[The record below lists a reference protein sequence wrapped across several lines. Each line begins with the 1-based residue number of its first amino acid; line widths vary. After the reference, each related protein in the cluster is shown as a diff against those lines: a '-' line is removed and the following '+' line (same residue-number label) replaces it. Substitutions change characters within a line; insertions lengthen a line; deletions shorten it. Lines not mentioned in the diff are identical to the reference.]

1 MAIITL
7 TSDWGTSDYYLAAVK
22 GTIYSQLPLAIVV
35 DISHT
40 IRHFDLEGAAF
51 IIRNCFQSFPIGT
64 IHIIGLNSEESLDI
78 PHIAVEAKGHY
89 FIGADTGIFSMILGN
104 AVDQIYHLDIPAD
117 TGYYTFSTRDR
128 FVKAAVHLAKGLPI
142 NQLGD
147 PCPQLNA
154 KLLFQPTTDNKS
166 IKGLVVYIDA
176 YENLIT
182 NISEKLFRSEQHTRD
197 FEISFSIYR
206 LKKIHTSYLDVPV
219 PDVLALFGSH
229 GFLEIAINQG
239 NASSLLGM
247 DRNSPVQVN
256 FL

>member
-22 GTIYSQLPLAIVV
+22 GTIYTQLPDAIVI
-35 DISHT
+35 DISHD

-51 IIRNCFQSFPIGT
+51 TIRNCYQSFPKGT
-64 IHIIGLNSEESLDI
+64 IHIIGVNSEESMDI

-89 FIGADTGIFSMILGN
+89 FIGADTGIFSMILG
-104 AVDQIYHLDIPAD
+104 DTPSQIFHLDIPAD
-117 TGYYTFSTRDR
+117 SGYFTFSTRDR
-128 FVKAAVHLAKGLPI
+128 FVKAAVHIAKGFPI
-142 NQLGD
+142 DQLGD
-147 PCPQLNA
+147 PCPQLNS

-182 NISEKLFRSEQHTRD
+182 NISEKLFHYEQRGRAFD
-197 FEISFSIYR
+197 IAFSIYR
-206 LKKIHTSYLDVPV
+206 LKKIQTSYLDVPV
-219 PDVLALFGSH
+219 PDMLALFGSH

-239 NASSLLGM
+239 NAASLLGM
-247 DRNSPVQVN
+247 ERNSPVQVN